1 MLAICREINPYT
13 GSIRIYEVSDNVT
26 DELIQ
31 DLHLRSL
38 VAQNERYFVVRRDF
52 WAETDIRG
60 DIRNWLKK
68 KDVAATKLK
77 ELFAMI
83 EL

>member
-1 MLAICREINPYT
+1 MLAICRRVNPYT
-13 GSIRIYEVSDNVT
+13 GSIRVYEVSGNVT

-38 VAQNERYFVVRRDF
+38 VARNERYFVVRRDF
-52 WAETDIRG
+52 WVEPNIRDDIKK
-60 DIRNWLKK
+60 WLTK
-68 KDVAATKLK
+68 KDVAAAKMK
-77 ELFAMI
+77 ELFAII

>member
-1 MLAICREINPYT
+1 MLAICRRVDPYT
-13 GSIRIYEVSDNVT
+13 GSIRVYEVSDNVT

-31 DLHLRSL
+31 YLHLRSL

-52 WAETDIRG
+52 WVEPNVRDDIKK
-60 DIRNWLKK
+60 WLTK
-68 KDVAATKLK
+68 KDVTAIKMK
-77 ELFAMI
+77 ELFSMI

>member
-1 MLAICREINPYT
+1 MLAICREVNPYT

-68 KDVAATKLK
+68 KDVAATKMK
-77 ELFAMI
+77 ELFSMI